1 MNTGQM
7 LMAGGALVIL
17 SMIFLVVNR
26 TFANSSDVLV
36 STKLDVL
43 AVSLA
48 TSFLEDASSKAFDAI
63 TVGNAV
69 NSLDSLTKPH
79 SLGPSSEE
87 VYPNFNDFDD
97 FNGLSIIDSNTIN
110 GVQFRVN
117 CRVQYVDENDPRI
130 IRNTA
135 TWHKRLTVNVTPV
148 MRDTVVIM
156 DSVVISSVQSYF
168 YFR

>member
-7 LMAGGALVIL
+7 LMAGGALVIIA
-17 SMIFLVVNR
+17 MVFLQVNR

-43 AVSLA
+43 AVSIA
-48 TSFLEDASSKAFDAI
+48 TSFLADASSKAFDEA
-63 TVGNAV
+63 TLE
-69 NSLDSLTKPH
+69 NSVDDLDSLTRVNA
-79 SLGPSSEE
+79 LGPSSSE
-87 VYPNFNDFDD
+87 VYPNYNDFDD
-97 FNGLSIIDSNTIN
+97 FNGLSILDRNTLK
-110 GVQFRVN
+110 GVQFRVK
-117 CRVQYVDENDPRI
+117 CRVDYVDGNDPRI
-130 IRNTA
+130 VKNNV
-135 TWHKRLTVNVTPV
+135 TWHKRLSISVTPM